1 MSHLAWFPAGPVC
14 SGIVGRLNLVVLV
27 ATLATAGLSR
37 GASAQEGAADESRS
51 SQLPQLISAVNPTY
65 PDSLKDLG
73 IEGTVI
79 LQAAI
84 DTSGQVDRSTVKVV
98 KSLQPDL
105 DQACVEALVASR
117 FAPATYGGR
126 PVRVVMQIP
135 YTFNVE
141 ETPADSAGADS
152 VRSPA
157 DVDEDR

>member
-1 MSHLAWFPAGPVC
+1 MSHLAWLPAGPVC

-37 GASAQEGAADESRS
+37 GASAQEAAADESRS

-98 KSLQPDL
+98 RDAQGF
-105 DQACVEALVASR
+105 ALYFSR
-117 FAPATYGGR
+117 APIPHGR
-126 PVRVVMQIP
+126 D
-135 YTFNVE
+135 
-141 ETPADSAGADS
+141 TPAVSLDDIKKFRQLYSKTPGHPEYRHTS
-152 VRSPA
+152 G
-157 DVDEDR
+157 VDTTTASTP

>member
-1 MSHLAWFPAGPVC
+1 VSRLGWFPAGPVC
-14 SGIVGRLNLVVLV
+14 PGIVPRLNPLILV

-37 GASAQEGAADESRS
+37 SVHAQEGAGDQSRS
-51 SQLPQLISAVNPTY
+51 SQLPQLMTAVNPIY

-152 VRSPA
+152 VPSPA
-157 DVDEDR
+157 DADKDQ